1 MTLQE
6 KVIHLKLQAAMAA
19 RHAAFWQQ
27 AIDQQGEEKATEF
40 YKHLGLNHIEA
51 KAFDWEG
58 LRLSRLPKQHEIT
71 AIKGIASAQD
81 NSKEEITKILLKL
94 RTQLISDGMK
104 GIKTLSPADYHV
116 LTLRASTDARTLLRE
131 RLVKTHKQG
140 RMLVAGELSHSKA
153 QNEFTNAALFGTLS
167 GGVQVSGRAVA
178 GDAFKQDE
186 EDDFD
191 DLDMLTDLT
200 NSRVANDVQA
210 RIIAAAGRFATLGLT
225 GAALYSAIQ
234 SEINAGSVSYID
246 RTSTGLANKVI
257 NIGRADEAENR
268 KDEWGRV
275 EYSALLDNNVCGPCA
290 AADGETGPTEADITP
305 APNPDC
311 EGGDWCRCFHVF
323 INE

>member
-19 RHAAFWQQ
+19 RHAAFWQH

-71 AIKGIASAQD
+71 AIKGIASAQE

-116 LTLRASTDARTLLRE
+116 LTLRASTDARTLLRD

-140 RMLVAGELSHSKA
+140 RMLVASELGKKA
-153 QNEFTNAALFGTLS
+153 AI
-167 GGVQVSGRAVA
+167 
-178 GDAFKQDE
+178 DD

-234 SEINAGSVSYID
+234 EDINTGSVSYID

-290 AADGETGPTEADITP
+290 AADGETGPTETDITP